1 MRKFIDRM
9 AIFTS
14 MAMVAMANAEDVR
27 TWTSLKGSTVDA
39 TLGKLDGQNAIF
51 VTKERKEIKLPVT
64 DLSLAD
70 RQYLVE
76 NFQAPEAILTAGE
89 LSTPEKEVKIDS
101 STFKK
106 LPEKRKLS
114 ENDSEAIFDQLQ
126 TEHFLIAYAGDVRPQ
141 VVAEIAERL
150 WHGMAFYHMNF
161 RRDWG
166 EKRRVIFVCEDREAY
181 KALGDW
187 VAQILSAE
195 AADAQGQQRAQQHAA
210 SWNRTGGTSIE
221 LPEKMC
227 ETEKFHPIASVFNMD
242 HGREHKKVFT
252 AFPTHCIAGH
262 LLNQQMGGVS
272 SIGAKGYFTIVTG
285 HAFYKEIRL
294 AGVTETQLLDVGG
307 TGGDEISSKSGFDD
321 GSAWPRI
328 LKSEVKRGK
337 ITPNLEE
344 IFAVESDTLNP
355 AKLVLVYSLANYLQ
369 STPKRVCAFART
381 VRRVESNN
389 TIPEL
394 EELAKIYG
402 FDSVKAM
409 EADWIEYVKSND
421 FK

>member
-1 MRKFIDRM
+1 
-9 AIFTS
+9 
-14 MAMVAMANAEDVR
+14 MVVAAGIALGASAFAEDVR

-39 TLGKLDGQNAIF
+39 TLGKLDGPTAIL
-51 VTKERKEIKLPVT
+51 VTKDRKEIKLPVT
-64 DLSLAD
+64 ELSLAD

-89 LSTPEKEVKIDS
+89 LSTPEKDVKIDS
-101 STFKK
+101 GTFKK
-106 LPEKRKLS
+106 LPEKLKLS
-114 ENDSEAIFDQLQ
+114 KDQSEGIFDQMQ

-187 VAQILSAE
+187 VAQLLAAE
-195 AADAQGQQRAQQHAA
+195 AVNAEGQQRAQQHAA
-210 SWNRTGGTSIE
+210 TWNRVGGTAIG
-221 LPEKMC
+221 LPDEMC
-227 ETEKFHPIASVFNMD
+227 EEQKFHPSATVFNMD
-242 HGREHKKVFT
+242 NGREFKKVFT
-252 AFPTHCIAGH
+252 AFPTHCIAGD

-272 SIGAKGYFTIVTG
+272 GIGNKGYFTIVTG

-294 AGVTETQLLDVGG
+294 AGVTETHLLDVSG

-321 GSAWPRI
+321 GTAWPRI
-328 LKSEVKRGK
+328 LKSEVKREK
-337 ITPNLEE
+337 IKPNLEE
-344 IFAVESDTLNP
+344 IFAVQSDTLNP

-369 STPKRVCAFART
+369 SNPKRVCAFART
-381 VRRVESNN
+381 IRRVESNN

-402 FDSVKAM
+402 FDSVQAM
-409 EADWIEYVKSND
+409 EADWIEYIKSND